1 MQLGLLSEIT
11 NWKTRCTFC
20 VYECVFV

>member
-11 NWKTRCTFC
+11 SWKTRCTFC
-20 VYECVFV
+20 VHECVFV